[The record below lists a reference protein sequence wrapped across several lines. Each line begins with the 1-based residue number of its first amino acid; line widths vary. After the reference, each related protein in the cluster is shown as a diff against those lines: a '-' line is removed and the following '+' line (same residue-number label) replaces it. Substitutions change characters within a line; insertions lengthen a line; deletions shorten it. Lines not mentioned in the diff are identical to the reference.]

1 MVFPTNYTSFTSINK
16 EILKEEKRIFAGRKT
31 TLPECL
37 FYRGPNRFMVKYF
50 SALHKQE
57 EYSMR
62 LHIDG
67 LVKNYKSKAV
77 LKGATF
83 TFEQGKIYGLLGRNG
98 AGKTTL
104 FNCLARHLD
113 FDGGRIGLDV
123 DDRSDDPKTFFDGG
137 GSPDYNESDI
147 GFVFTQP
154 HLPEFLTGREFIK
167 FFIEINGKKVQDPLS
182 IDEYFRLVAF
192 DSADGNR
199 LIKDYSHG
207 MMNKLQML
215 ISLYILKPPVILLD
229 EPLTSF
235 DVVAALEVKNM
246 IKSIKKDHVIVFS
259 THILELAQ
267 DLCDEIVVLHD
278 GVLRHIPPESINSP
292 QFESDIIR
300 ILSDNGSDGSVK
312 EE

>member
-1 MVFPTNYTSFTSINK
+1 
-16 EILKEEKRIFAGRKT
+16 
-31 TLPECL
+31 
-37 FYRGPNRFMVKYF
+37 
-50 SALHKQE
+50 
-57 EYSMR
+57 MR

-67 LVKNYKSKAV
+67 LVKSYKDKAV
-77 LKGATF
+77 LKGASF

-104 FNCLARHLD
+104 FNCMARYLE
-113 FDGGRIGLDV
+113 FDSGRIGLD
-123 DDRSDDPKTFFDGG
+123 SDNRADNPTAFFEGG
-137 GSPDYNESDI
+137 GKPDYNESDI

-167 FFIEINGKKVQDPLS
+167 FFIEINGEKVANPLA
-182 IDEYFRLVAF
+182 IEEYFRLVAF
-192 DSADGNR
+192 DPADGDR
-199 LIKDYSHG
+199 LIKEYSHG

-246 IKSIKKDHVIVFS
+246 IKAIKKDHIIIFS

-278 GVLRHIPPESINSP
+278 GVLQHIPSEGIHSP

-300 ILSDNGSDGSVK
+300 ILSDNGTFGAAPAEPPAPPSEPAPGTGK
-312 EE
+312 AE

>member
-1 MVFPTNYTSFTSINK
+1 M
-16 EILKEEKRIFAGRKT
+16 
-31 TLPECL
+31 
-37 FYRGPNRFMVKYF
+37 
-50 SALHKQE
+50 H
-57 EYSMR
+57 

-67 LVKNYKSKAV
+67 LVKNYKDKAV

-104 FNCLARHLD
+104 FNCMARYLD
-113 FDGGRIGLDV
+113 FDGGRIGLDA
-123 DDRSDDPKTFFDGG
+123 DDRADDPTAFFEGG
-137 GSPDYNESDI
+137 GSHEYNESDI

-167 FFIEINGKKVQDPLS
+167 FFIEINSERVANLLTV
-182 IDEYFRLVAF
+182 DEYFRLVAF
-192 DSADGNR
+192 DPADGDR

-246 IKSIKKDHVIVFS
+246 IKSIKKDHIIIFS

-267 DLCDEIVVLHD
+267 DLCDEIVVLHE
-278 GVLRHIPPESINSP
+278 GVLRHIPADSIHSP

-300 ILSDNGSDGSVK
+300 ILSENNSSETAPTGSKNAAPLPIVGSLKAIAPLDQSKDGSATVSANESADGSAEK
-312 EE
+312 E

>member
-1 MVFPTNYTSFTSINK
+1 
-16 EILKEEKRIFAGRKT
+16 
-31 TLPECL
+31 
-37 FYRGPNRFMVKYF
+37 
-50 SALHKQE
+50 
-57 EYSMR
+57 MR

-67 LVKNYKSKAV
+67 LVKSYKDKAV
-77 LKGATF
+77 LKGASF

-104 FNCLARHLD
+104 FNCMARYLE
-113 FDGGRIGLDV
+113 FDSGRIGLDP
-123 DDRSDDPKTFFDGG
+123 DDRADNPTTFFEGG
-137 GSPDYNESDI
+137 GKPDYNESDI
-147 GFVFTQP
+147 GYVFTQP

-167 FFIEINGKKVQDPLS
+167 FFMEINGEKVANPLA
-182 IDEYFRLVAF
+182 IEEYFHLVAF
-192 DSADGNR
+192 DPADGDR
-199 LIKDYSHG
+199 LIKEYSHG

-246 IKSIKKDHVIVFS
+246 IKSIKKDHIIVFS

-267 DLCDEIVVLHD
+267 DLCDEIVVLHE
-278 GVLRHIPPESINSP
+278 GVLQHIPSEGIHSPE
-292 QFESDIIR
+292 FESDIIR
-300 ILSDNGSDGSVK
+300 ILSDNGAFGAAPAEPPAPPSEPAPGTAK